1 MGRLSHAVL
10 TTCLVAGCAALGAG
24 CGGSSGRATHSTT
37 ARTTTTARPAF
48 AASQVAAG
56 ERVFA
61 KHCALCH
68 TIGDRTS
75 HPSFQESPIPN
86 FNQVKPKPEYIRARV
101 EGGGIDMPSIS
112 GELKPGQLEAVVAYV
127 ATASGRDIEAGR
139 DASASATLGQQLF
152 AANCQACHAIA
163 RHPTTGRPT
172 YPGTDFDN
180 VRPSAALVMRQV
192 RRGIPEEMPSF
203 RKKLTDAQIRAVA
216 LYVTET
222 AGR

>member
-1 MGRLSHAVL
+1 MERWRHAVL
-10 TTCLVAGCAALGAG
+10 TTCLVAACAALGAG
-24 CGGSSGRATHSTT
+24 CGGSSRPAGSARAH
-37 ARTTTTARPAF
+37 TTTTARPAF
-48 AASQVAAG
+48 AASQVALG

-68 TIGDRTS
+68 TIGDRVA
-75 HPSFQESPIPN
+75 HPSFEESPIPN
-86 FNQVKPKPEYIRARV
+86 FNQVKPKPAYIRARV
-101 EGGGIDMPSIS
+101 EGGGIDMPSIT
-112 GELKPGQLEAVVAYV
+112 GELKPGQLEAVIAYV
-127 ATASGRDIEAGR
+127 ATAAGRDVEAGR
-139 DASASATLGQQLF
+139 DPGASASLGQQVF
-152 AANCQACHAIA
+152 QGNCQGCHAIA
-163 RHPTTGRPT
+163 GRPMNGRPH

-203 RKKLTDAQIRAVA
+203 RRRLTAAQIRAVA